1 MNDWGDVIDLVQ
13 PDFAARLASLGYFSD
28 IAVAAPRVWKE
39 GERQQTPKSITE
51 RIDQAL
57 TGLVVTG
64 GKIGAAV
71 RVFQPT
77 INVTDANGRK
87 AQILLLARCEV
98 HPIYNNAANGT
109 QKKVSRIGYEVLRA
123 GLNFSPMVGFC
134 TLTCDGN
141 SFIPYVS
148 ADRNFET
155 VDVIFIANFTVSP
168 LAACLLPTLT
178 QGDNG
183 LVTLT
188 NQTAGAEI
196 WYSTD
201 LSFPAAQ
208 IVTAKKY
215 TGPFTVDSS
224 TNLRWAAY
232 LPGQPEVAGSHAGFK
247 TINY

>member
-1 MNDWGDVIDLVQ
+1 MNDWGDVIELVQ
-13 PDFAARLASLGYFSD
+13 PDFAARLASLEYFSD

-39 GERQQTPKSITE
+39 GEKTLTPKSITE

-57 TGLVVTG
+57 TGLVQTG

-87 AQILLLARCEV
+87 AQLLLLARCEV
-98 HPIYNNAANGT
+98 HPIYNNASNGT
-109 QKKVSRIGYEVLRA
+109 QKRVSRIGYEVLRA

-148 ADRNFET
+148 DDRKFET
-155 VDVIFIANFTVSP
+155 VDVLFTANFTISP
-168 LAACLLPTLT
+168 LDAVVLPVLT

-183 LVTLT
+183 QVTLT
-188 NQTAGAEI
+188 NKTDGADI
-196 WYSTD
+196 FYSTD
-201 LSFPAAQ
+201 PAIYPAPQ
-208 IVTAKKY
+208 VAAAKKY
-215 TGPFTVDSS
+215 EGPFTVDSG
-224 TNLRWAAY
+224 TDLRWAAY
-232 LPGQPEVAGSHAGFK
+232 QPGRAGSVGGFK
-247 TINY
+247 TITY